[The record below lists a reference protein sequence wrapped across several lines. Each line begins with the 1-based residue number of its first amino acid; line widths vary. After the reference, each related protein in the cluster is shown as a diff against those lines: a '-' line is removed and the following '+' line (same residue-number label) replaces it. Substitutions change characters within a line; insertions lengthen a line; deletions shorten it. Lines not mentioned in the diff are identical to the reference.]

1 MAATNRDP
9 LLEMREGRLR
19 EDLFYRLHVVPLR
32 IPPLRERADDVVFLA
47 EHFLRDFAEQEE
59 RGAST
64 FTEDARRE
72 FRRYPWPGN
81 VRQLENIIHR
91 LVLMSDG
98 DSIGYDDL
106 RQAISDSDVVDGTN
120 APTRNT
126 AFGAQDAKPVQ
137 VEPLWLT
144 EKRAIQAAIDACEG
158 NINRAAGLLEVAP
171 STIYRKIQSWK
182 SAGDN

>member
-1 MAATNRDP
+1 M
-9 LLEMREGRLR
+9 R

-47 EHFLRDFAEQEE
+47 EHFLRFCRTGRAGGQY
-59 RGAST
+59 
-64 FTEDARRE
+64 FHRRCPS
-72 FRRYPWPGN
+72 RVQALSQPGN

-144 EKRAIQAAIDACEG
+144 EKNYSGG
-158 NINRAAGLLEVAP
+158 N
-171 STIYRKIQSWK
+171 
-182 SAGDN
+182 

>member
-1 MAATNRDP
+1 MTWYFWLSIFYEILQNRKS
-9 LLEMREGRLR
+9 GGQY
-19 EDLFYRLHVVPLR
+19 FH
-32 IPPLRERADDVVFLA
+32 
-47 EHFLRDFAEQEE
+47 
-59 RGAST
+59 RGCPS
-64 FTEDARRE
+64 

-126 AFGAQDAKPVQ
+126 PWGAGCQACQ

-144 EKRAIQAAIDACEG
+144 EKNYSGG
-158 NINRAAGLLEVAP
+158 N
-171 STIYRKIQSWK
+171 
-182 SAGDN
+182 